1 MYVQGTK
8 AHKSGQSFFT
18 TALQARSII
27 FKSTQWFKEHTV
39 MSSSIPAWKDK
50 ILFTP
55 GPLTTSPTVKQ
66 AMLRDLGS
74 RDYAFIGIVRDV
86 RARLLDLAQAKKG
99 EYECVIMQGSGTF
112 SVESVISSSIPAE
125 GKLLILVNGAY
136 GRRIHSIAKVHN
148 IAAEVLDFGEDTLVD
163 PATVSA
169 ALTKD
174 PAITHVAIVHCET
187 TTGII
192 NDINAIGQV
201 VTAAGRRYIVDSMS
215 AFGGV
220 EVNVPAGNID
230 FIVSSSNK
238 CVEGVPGFAFVIAK
252 KVALDECRG
261 RARTLVLDLYAQWEG
276 LEKDGQF
283 RFTPPTHSLLAFH
296 QALLELEAEG
306 GIKARAAR
314 YRANHD
320 LMISGMRALGFKPFL
335 PDSLQG
341 NIITSFY
348 YPRDPKFDFSVFYG
362 KLNDRGYVI
371 YPGKVSTAECFR
383 IGHIGR
389 MDTNDAQDLLAAIR
403 DVVAEMGFQP

>member
-1 MYVQGTK
+1 MEK
-8 AHKSGQSFFT
+8 
-18 TALQARSII
+18 
-27 FKSTQWFKEHTV
+27 
-39 MSSSIPAWKDK
+39 SIPAWKDK

-74 RDYAFIGIVRDV
+74 RDYAFIGVVRDI
-86 RARLLDLAQAKKG
+86 RNRLLDLAQTKKG
-99 EYECVIMQGSGTF
+99 EYECIIMQGSGTF
-112 SVESVISSSIPAE
+112 SVEAVISSSIPKD
-125 GKLLILVNGAY
+125 GKLLVLVNGAY
-136 GRRIHSIAKVHN
+136 GRRIMTIAKVHS
-148 IAAEVLDFGEDTLVD
+148 IAVDSIDFGEDTLVD
-163 PATVSA
+163 PARVEE
-169 ALTKD
+169 ALKKD
-174 PAITHVAIVHCET
+174 PSITHVAIVHCET

-192 NDINAIGQV
+192 NDINAIGRV
-201 VTAAGRRYIVDSMS
+201 VTRAGKRYFVDSMS

-220 EVNVPAGNID
+220 ELDVPSGNID

-238 CVEGVPGFAFVIAK
+238 CVEGVPGFAFITAK
-252 KVALDECRG
+252 KSALDECRG
-261 RARTLVLDLYAQWEG
+261 RARTLTLDLYAQWEG

-306 GIKARAAR
+306 GIPARAAR

-320 LMISGMRALGFKPFL
+320 FMIQGMRDLGFKPFL

-348 YPRDPKFDFSVFYG
+348 YPADPKFDFATFYG

-371 YPGKVSTAECFR
+371 YPGKVSNAECFR

-389 MDTNDAQDLLAAIR
+389 MNTNDGRDLLAAIR
-403 DVVAEMGFQP
+403 DVVKEMGLTL